1 MKVLFFLR
9 RIGPYHHARFG
20 DAARHIDLTVVE
32 TRPSSQEYP
41 WQFKATGKYGQK
53 ISGHSDSGS
62 HPPGPPQGGNE
73 ASRMA
78 A

>member
-53 ISGHSDSGS
+53 IFDSGEWLS
-62 HPPGPPQGGNE
+62 HTKPSHLEYSSFGARP
-73 ASRMA
+73 
-78 A
+78 